1 MKDIVPHTVA
11 PKAIKRKIYVIRG
24 QKVMLDR
31 DLAALYGVPTK
42 RLNEQ
47 VRRNLRR
54 FPSDFMF
61 QLGQEELE
69 NWRSHFASSNPAAK
83 MGLRRPP
90 FAFTV
95 LGVSML
101 SSVLNSERAI
111 QMNIHIMR
119 AFTRLNRILFTD
131 KDLAM
136 RFQRAGVKF
145 AEQDRKIAGQD
156 HKIADHS
163 RQLTLMS
170 DTLKRFTEIPEDEL
184 PKIGLTE

>member
-1 MKDIVPHTVA
+1 
-11 PKAIKRKIYVIRG
+11 
-24 QKVMLDR
+24 
-31 DLAALYGVPTK
+31 
-42 RLNEQ
+42 
-47 VRRNLRR
+47 
-54 FPSDFMF
+54 
-61 QLGQEELE
+61 
-69 NWRSHFASSNPAAK
+69 